1 MDFENPRCVVLVR
14 TKTIFQ
20 SMNLNPRMVDSKA
33 KPIGIAVDW
42 GEIIDVEVNG
52 NCARLVLA
60 WP

>member
-1 MDFENPRCVVLVR
+1 MVS
-14 TKTIFQ
+14 T
-20 SMNLNPRMVDSKA
+20 LNPRMVDSKA